1 MATLDL
7 GPRQRLVCLSNNL
20 GTQWED
26 DADRLTRDTLP
37 PISHLDLEAINNEK
51 HGHGRFGM
59 LNGLSISTAP
69 LASPTATLYSGPPP
83 PYSCGPSTMASASG
97 LSGYISPPESTTRRS
112 TRDERES
119 PGLRKSLP
127 SIHEALGD
135 RSMSLSGP
143 LSASSQQQPLPTPT
157 TTVGQSYTEGPKGPA
172 NPFSQSSGPPPPV
185 LRDVFS
191 APSKTAAAPLEKPP
205 IVSADPRQPVSQHF
219 GYPGSPRSNPPPAF
233 RSSSLTNTSFT
244 NHNDHPSATS
254 PQAYD
259 PPKQSYSFPFGGSA
273 PSNGTPAHE
282 PVQLGAGAKSDLQR
296 PSYARAED
304 VQFSDTVKRHL
315 DVFDA
320 ELGFNE
326 INEASARTLDFA
338 RTWAQRFHH
347 GSRSGYFHEALP
359 SLSEMDDVLRHSHH
373 IFENLTH
380 LRELVIAQQT
390 ALSEHR
396 ARQAEEYHGLS
407 DGYRNQGLVDRGER
421 DAKKQRRGQK
431 AAPPGRCHSCNRAET
446 PEWRR
451 GPDGARTLCNACGLH
466 YAKLTRKMGVNKAAA
481 LTGSN
486 LRPKHLDQTRP

>member
-1 MATLDL
+1 MATMDM
-7 GPRQRLVCLSNNL
+7 GPRQ
-20 GTQWED
+20 
-26 DADRLTRDTLP
+26 RDTLP
-37 PISHLDLEAINNEK
+37 PISHLDLEAINNDK
-51 HGHGRFGM
+51 NGHSRFSIM
-59 LNGLSISTAP
+59 NGLSISTASIT
-69 LASPTATLYSGPPP
+69 SPTATMCSGPPQP
-83 PYSCGPSTMASASG
+83 FSYAPSTAGSASG

-112 TRDERES
+112 TRDEKES

-135 RSMSLSGP
+135 RSMSLSGS
-143 LSASSQQQPLPTPT
+143 LSAGSQQQQQPLSTPST
-157 TTVGQSYTEGPKGPA
+157 AVGQTFPDGPRGPA
-172 NPFSQSSGPPPPV
+172 NPFSQSQAPPPA
-185 LRDVFS
+185 LRDVFGTTQK
-191 APSKTAAAPLEKPP
+191 PIPAPLEKPP
-205 IVSADPRQPVSQHF
+205 IPNTDPRQPVSQHF
-219 GYPGSPRSNPPPAF
+219 GYPGSPRAHPPPAF
-233 RSSSLTNTSFT
+233 RSTSLTNTSFA
-244 NHNDHPSATS
+244 NYNEHAPATS
-254 PQAYD
+254 PQAYEPAKQAYPFPHTNKPASLNI
-259 PPKQSYSFPFGGSA
+259 PPP
-273 PSNGTPAHE
+273 HE
-282 PVQLGAGAKSDLQR
+282 PVQFGAEGKNDLQR
-296 PSYARAED
+296 SAYPRAEEA
-304 VQFSDTVKRHL
+304 QFSEFSETVKRHL

-359 SLSEMDDVLRHSHH
+359 SLNEMDDVLRHSHR
-373 IFENLTH
+373 IFENLSH

-390 ALSEHR
+390 ALSERR
-396 ARQAEEYHGLS
+396 ARQAEEYHGLP
-407 DGYRNQGLVDRGER
+407 DGYRNPALGDRGER

-486 LRPKHLDQTRP
+486 LRPKHLDATRP

>member
-1 MATLDL
+1 
-7 GPRQRLVCLSNNL
+7 
-20 GTQWED
+20 
-26 DADRLTRDTLP
+26 
-37 PISHLDLEAINNEK
+37 
-51 HGHGRFGM
+51 M

-83 PYSCGPSTMASASG
+83 PYSCGPSTMGSASG

-191 APSKTAAAPLEKPP
+191 APPKTAATPLEKPP

-259 PPKQSYSFPFGGSA
+259 PPKQSYLFPPFGGSA
-273 PSNGTPAHE
+273 PSNGAPAHE

-326 INEASARTLDFA
+326 VCLNADAPRGLLTLCRSTRHRLARWTLPGLGLSAFIMAVVRAIFMRRFPIFLRWTMFFGIPTISLRTL
-338 RTWAQRFHH
+338 
-347 GSRSGYFHEALP
+347 
-359 SLSEMDDVLRHSHH
+359 
-373 IFENLTH
+373 LT
-380 LRELVIAQQT
+380 
-390 ALSEHR
+390 
-396 ARQAEEYHGLS
+396 
-407 DGYRNQGLVDRGER
+407 
-421 DAKKQRRGQK
+421 
-431 AAPPGRCHSCNRAET
+431 
-446 PEWRR
+446 
-451 GPDGARTLCNACGLH
+451 
-466 YAKLTRKMGVNKAAA
+466 
-481 LTGSN
+481 
-486 LRPKHLDQTRP
+486 

>member
-1 MATLDL
+1 MCMWCEDSTNGL
-7 GPRQRLVCLSNNL
+7 G
-20 GTQWED
+20 
-26 DADRLTRDTLP
+26 RDTLP
-37 PISHLDLEAINNEK
+37 PISHLDLDVIKSDSN
-51 HGHGRFGM
+51 GHSRFGM

-69 LASPTATLYSGPPP
+69 MSSPTTTMYSGPPP
-83 PYSCGPSTMASASG
+83 PYSCAPSTAGSASG

-143 LSASSQQQPLPTPT
+143 LSSASQQQQQQQPPPPLATPT
-157 TTVGQSYTEGPKGPA
+157 TTVGQSFPDGPKGPA
-172 NPFSQSSGPPPPV
+172 NPFSQPPGPAPV

-191 APSKTAAAPLEKPP
+191 GPPKNVPVDKPP
-205 IVSADPRQPVSQHF
+205 IPSTDPRQPVSQHF
-219 GYPGSPRSNPPPAF
+219 GYPGSPPSQPPPTAF
-233 RSSSLTNTSFT
+233 RSSALANTSFG
-244 NHNDHPSATS
+244 NHNDHLQATS
-254 PQAYD
+254 PQSYD
-259 PPKQSYSFPFGGSA
+259 APKPQYPLPQFGASATANGVPP
-273 PSNGTPAHE
+273 HD
-282 PVQLGAGAKSDLQR
+282 PVQFGARVKADLQR
-296 PSYARAED
+296 PPYTRAED
-304 VQFSDTVKRHL
+304 AQFSDSVKRHL

-326 INEASARTLDFA
+326 ISEASAGTLDFA
-338 RTWAQRFHH
+338 RVWAPRFHH
-347 GSRSGYFHEALP
+347 GTRSGYFHEALP
-359 SLSEMDDVLRHSHH
+359 SVAEMDEALRQSHR

-380 LRELVIAQQT
+380 LRELAIAQHN

-396 ARQAEEYHGLS
+396 ARQAEEYRGLP
-407 DGYRNQGLVDRGER
+407 DAYRNPNLPDRAER
-421 DAKKQRRGQK
+421 EAKKHRRGQK

-466 YAKLTRKMGVNKAAA
+466 YAKLTRKMGVNKAAT
-481 LTGSN
+481 LTGSS